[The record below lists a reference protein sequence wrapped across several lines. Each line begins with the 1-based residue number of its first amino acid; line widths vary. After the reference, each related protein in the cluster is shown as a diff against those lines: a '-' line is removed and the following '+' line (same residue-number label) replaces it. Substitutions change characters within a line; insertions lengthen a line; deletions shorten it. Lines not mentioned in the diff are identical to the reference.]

1 SAIQVSSETKHL
13 LLPVKNYVLVKRF
26 SSKEQKRR
34 LYASV
39 LLESEFPHKNVG
51 IENHVNYIHK
61 PGGNLSV
68 YEAFGIAS
76 LLNTT
81 IIDKFFRSLNGNT
94 QVNAN
99 DIRSLPLP
107 DIENIRKIGKAVY
120 ESGSYKNGIDLDGI
134 IAGILGL
141 HFEKQSLDR
150 RG

>member
-1 SAIQVSSETKHL
+1 
-13 LLPVKNYVLVKRF
+13 
-26 SSKEQKRR
+26 
-34 LYASV
+34 
-39 LLESEFPHKNVG
+39 VG

-61 PGGNLSV
+61 PGGTLSV

-94 QVNAN
+94 QVNAT

-120 ESGSYKNGIDLDGI
+120 ESKSYKNGIDLDGI
-134 IAGILGL
+134 ISGILGL
-141 HFEKQSLDR
+141 NIDNIAWETEVWIENNPDHMIHFNGGEKWLIY
-150 RG
+150 